1 MRRLAF
7 DIEAD
12 GLNEVVINKK
22 GHPIP
27 EGKEIFCM
35 VIQNV
40 DNPLE
45 IHRFGPDH
53 IEDGVNMLRDAGL
66 IIGHNIMMYDI
77 PMLER
82 FFGPIDTPSYDTLI
96 VSRMM
101 YPDKLDHPLGG
112 NSLECWGKHL
122 GMEKIEFK
130 DFSEYTEEMLVYCV
144 RDVEVTTRIYNA
156 QKEFVKEYPKS
167 IKLEHILAGI
177 IAKQIDTGFGFDI
190 DAADQLERDL
200 LMEKVEIEDSLC
212 QIFPP
217 IVEERW
223 SDKTGKRLKDKVTH
237 FNPASR
243 QQIAMRLG
251 EKYGWEPPKTE
262 KGNPKVDSAELKKLP
277 WSEAKELVRYFDII
291 KLHGMVEDWIHRATT
306 SRDGRIH
313 GNVNTQGTV
322 TGRMTASQPNLQ
334 QVSGDKRARSLFVPR
349 KGWKQVGI
357 DASGLEARLLAN
369 RMAPWDDGEFGR
381 VVLHDDIHTVN
392 QHKAGLPTRDSS
404 KTFFYAL
411 IYGAGDDKIGK
422 IISKGSREGK
432 AIKERYLEEMPA
444 LKKLLDNC
452 KFQVAKKGT
461 LTLLDGREVP
471 CRSAHKALNV
481 QIQGDGAMIM
491 KVAQT
496 IFSHLLQKYEG
507 RYNFMATVHDEW
519 QLECDPEIAE
529 EIGELGIKA
538 IQQAG
543 KRLGWVVDMD
553 GEYRVGNNWSDCH

>member
-1 MRRLAF
+1 MMRLAF
-7 DIEAD
+7 DIEAN

-22 GHPIP
+22 GSPVP
-27 EGKEIFCM
+27 EGDRIFCL
-35 VIQNV
+35 VII
-40 DNPLE
+40 DIDSGDTYTFSEECIDL
-45 IHRFGPDH
+45 
-53 IEDGVNMLRDAGL
+53 GVALLRKASL
-66 IIGHNIMMYDI
+66 IVGHNIAMYDL

-82 FFGPIDTPSYDTLI
+82 KHGPINTPYYDTLI

-112 NSLECWGKHL
+112 NSLTCWGTHL
-122 GMEKIEFK
+122 GLEKIDFHDFTEFSPEMEK
-130 DFSEYTEEMLVYCV
+130 YCV
-144 RDVEVTTRIYNA
+144 RDVELVRSIYFRQRNFIG
-156 QKEFVKEYPKS
+156 KYPKS
-167 IKLEHILAGI
+167 IKLEHMLSRI
-177 IAKQIDTGFGFDI
+177 IARQIDNGFGFDL
-190 DAADQLERDL
+190 DAADQFERDL
-200 LMEKVEIEDSLC
+200 LMEKVEIEDNLC

-251 EKYGWEPPKTE
+251 EKYGWEPSKTE

-277 WSEAKELVRYFDII
+277 WDEAKELVKYFDII
-291 KLHGMVEDWIHRATT
+291 KLLGMVEDWIYRATT

-334 QVSGDKRARSLFVPR
+334 QVSGDSRARSLFKPR
-349 KGWKQVGI
+349 DGWLQVGI

-369 RMAPWDDGEFGR
+369 RMAVWDGGEFGR
-381 VVLHDDIHTVN
+381 SVLHDDIHTVN
-392 QHKAGLPTRDSS
+392 QKKAGLPDRTSS

-411 IYGAGDDKIGK
+411 IYGAGNEKIGK
-422 IISKGSREGK
+422 IIGKGSGAGK
-432 AIKERYLEEMPA
+432 KIKERYLDEMPA
-444 LKKLLDNC
+444 LKMLLKNC

-496 IFSHLLQKYEG
+496 ILNHLLKPYEG

-519 QLECDPEIAE
+519 QLECDPAIAE
-529 EIGELGIKA
+529 EVGELGVRAIKE
-538 IQQAG
+538 AG
-543 KRLGWVVDMD
+543 IRLGCVVDMD
-553 GEYRVGNNWSDCH
+553 GEYRIGNNWADCH